1 MTVSS
6 PDALRTVP
14 LFQGMTEGSID
25 SIGGLARPAEFESG
39 DVLVR
44 EGDPGDSFIILV
56 SGRAVVDQGGRRIR
70 EMGAGEFLGEISL
83 IDHGPR
89 TATVTALEPIEA
101 LAVGADDFGR
111 LMEDYPAVRLA
122 ILTALTQRI
131 RRQAAA
137 ISD

>member
-1 MTVSS
+1 MTVTA
-6 PDALRTVP
+6 PDALRSVP
-14 LFQGMTEGSID
+14 LFQGMTEASID
-25 SIGGLARPAEFESG
+25 SIGRLTRPAAFGSG

-56 SGRAVVDQGGRRIR
+56 SGRAVVDQGGQRIR

-111 LMEDYPAVRLA
+111 LMDDHPAVRLA

>member
-6 PDALRTVP
+6 PDVLRSVP
-14 LFQGMTEGSID
+14 LFQGMTEASID
-25 SIGGLARPAEFESG
+25 SIGRLTSPAGFGAG

-44 EGDPGDSFIILV
+44 EGDPGDSFIIIV
-56 SGRAVVDQGGRRIR
+56 SGRAVVDQGGQRIR
-70 EMGAGEFLGEISL
+70 EMSSGAFLGEISL

-89 TATVTALEPIEA
+89 TATVTAVEPIDA
-101 LAVGADDFGR
+101 LVVGADDFGR
-111 LMEDYPAVRLA
+111 LMNDYPAVRLGV
-122 ILTALTQRI
+122 LMALTQRI